1 MAGTCYLSLI
11 ECSVTITLIII
22 LYCLRKAII
31 STLLLEELWYIQGT
45 CYWIISSQPTYPLV
59 YNKIKIKHIMI
70 SVRFYEQ
77 PTSIN

>member
-59 YNKIKIKHIMI
+59 YKIKIKHIMI